1 MNQTQ
6 APANTISKNSLP
18 PIISPEQAAAG
29 SDAGN
34 DYVWCDV
41 RWYLDGRS
49 GYDAYLAEH
58 IDGAIFVDLDEHLAD
73 PPSKQ
78 QGRHPLPSGKK
89 FAQTLGELGISEH
102 DLIVAYDDAGGVSA
116 GRCVWMLRTL
126 GYQAALLDGG
136 LQAWP
141 GELSSSPTK
150 RPPTEVPVREW
161 PADLLADADYTAAHA
176 HSVVLADARPL
187 ERFRGEVEPM
197 DARPGHI
204 PGAVNLAWDGNL
216 DSEGRFL
223 SSEELRQRFESVG
236 ISSATSSTEDAPIM
250 YCGSGVSACHNL
262 LALEHAGL
270 NVGARLYPGSWSQWS
285 AQPDRPAEQGDPS
298 T

>member
-1 MNQTQ
+1 M
-6 APANTISKNSLP
+6 
-18 PIISPEQAAAG
+18 
-29 SDAGN
+29 
-34 DYVWCDV
+34 
-41 RWYLDGRS
+41 RWYVDGRS
-49 GYDAYLAEH
+49 GYDAYLAGH
-58 IDGAIFVDLDEHLAD
+58 IDGAIFVDLDKDLAD
-73 PPSKQ
+73 PPSEQ
-78 QGRHPLPSGKK
+78 QGRHPLPSAKK

-102 DLIVAYDDAGGVSA
+102 DLIVAYDDGGGFSA
-116 GRCVWMLRTL
+116 GRFVWMMRAL

-161 PADLLADADYTAAHA
+161 PAAQLADADYTAANA
-176 HSVVLADARPL
+176 KSVVLGDARPPA
-187 ERFRGEVEPM
+187 RFRGEVEPL

-204 PGAVNLAWDGNL
+204 PGAVNLSWDENL
-216 DSEGRFL
+216 DSKGRFL
-223 SSEELRQRFESVG
+223 SPEKLRQRFENVG
-236 ISSATSSTEDAPIM
+236 IGSATNVASDENPPDAAPIM

-270 NVGARLYPGSWSQWS
+270 DVGARLYPGSWSQWS
-285 AQPDRPAEQGDPS
+285 AQLERPAELGEPN